1 MVECLN
7 FMFFYFESKKIS
19 PVKVQITN
27 SLYEIHIYSNIYGH
41 EGTNSKLWFSLL
53 KVFSIQPFCHIFVLW
68 QFFPRL
74 SASKNA
80 GAVHNQSVQL
90 RASVAAFFRRM
101 RTDTISFRL
110 TGKFD
115 AETRS
120 FLTKKNPTFR
130 SYFANHFFRLSKPQT
145 ERLYVLIHIFY
156 I

>member
-1 MVECLN
+1 MD
-7 FMFFYFESKKIS
+7 M
-19 PVKVQITN
+19 KVLIQSSGFHYLN
-27 SLYEIHIYSNIYGH
+27 SLASRKNADLNNYCE
-41 EGTNSKLWFSLL
+41 
-53 KVFSIQPFCHIFVLW
+53 IQPFCHIFVLW